1 MQDRLSEQVLQS
13 EQKKYGLDRM
23 IYTCNKVKKHL
34 EKFVKDN
41 KIQQYQ
47 GIVKK
52 QPELELLSD
61 QKVSI
66 REKNKL
72 LEKTLEETRRKKYL
86 LVAKEEKSK
95 IREGVSLNQEE

>member
-1 MQDRLSEQVLQS
+1 
-13 EQKKYGLDRM
+13 M
-23 IYTCNKVKKHL
+23 IYTCNQVKKHL
-34 EKFVKDN
+34 EKFVKNN

-72 LEKTLEETRRKKYL
+72 LEKTLEETRRKKYQL
-86 LVAKEEKSK
+86 FVKEEKSK
-95 IREGVSLNQEE
+95 IREEVSLNQDE